1 MCQTSKAPFFL
12 TLFFAG
18 RHFRSRKQNK
28 TTNSYSSSNA
38 HTHTLSLKMPTIV
51 SVLYCGAWGYA
62 SKYVSSSSSLLK
74 KQNVFKK
81 RTFWN
86 SENQFF
92 LLFQNVF
99 CVRLIIAFAA
109 LIEFD
114 LALNEFVRSL
124 EVVVLKARREF
135 ARDWNSL
142 RVCAFSA
149 PRQMSR
155 HRWNSWW
162 LSGCVFFFKT
172 NLI

>member
-12 TLFFAG
+12 TLFFDPNDVIFD
-18 RHFRSRKQNK
+18 HENK
-28 TTNSYSSSNA
+28 TKQQTRIHHPT
-38 HTHTLSLKMPTIV
+38 HTHSLSLKMPTIV

-155 HRWNSWW
+155 HRWNSW